1 MEKGKEKKSLESLS
15 IKKLDTL
22 KKIRLFV
29 VLIFAIS
36 TLSIVLVFIPI
47 DFRVP
52 VIFILISYIMVFVLM
67 IKLFNLKEL

>member
-1 MEKGKEKKSLESLS
+1 MEKGKEKKSFESLS

>member
-1 MEKGKEKKSLESLS
+1 MEKGKEKKSFESLS

-67 IKLFNLKEL
+67 VK